1 MPQPLTITNNGA
13 GTLEIQTL
21 FLQGRFF
28 FDPGT
33 DQSAGP
39 LSIPPFSFDS
49 SLSLYFCPDEP
60 TGSQYSGQL
69 VISSNNP
76 GSPNNYALSG
86 IEETPPEIGTA
97 PYGDGDTWTFPDQAA
112 GGCGAAQNLTIT
124 NTGVSVLTLT
134 AINTSDPQFN
144 ITASPV
150 GPLDPGMSAD
160 VSIEFCPAAAAAV
173 TGTLSISHDAINEP
187 TPIVIDLEGNGT

>member
-1 MPQPLTITNNGA
+1 
-13 GTLEIQTL
+13 LEIQTL

-33 DQSAGP
+33 SQNAGP

-49 SLSLYFCPDEP
+49 SLNLYFCPDEP
-60 TGSQYSGQL
+60 TGTQYSGQL

-76 GSPNNYALSG
+76 GSPNSFALSG
-86 IEETPPEIGTA
+86 FEETPPEIGTA

-112 GGCGAAQNLTIT
+112 GGCGPAQNLTIT

-134 AINTSDPQFN
+134 GINTSDPQFN
-144 ITASPV
+144 ITASPA
-150 GPLDPGMSAD
+150 GQLDPGMSAD
-160 VSIEFCPAAAAAV
+160 VSIEFCPAAPAAV
-173 TGTLSISHDAINEP
+173 TGTLSIGHDGINEP
-187 TPIVIDLEGNGT
+187 NPIVIDLEGNGT